1 MVVSGSQLSELLC
14 LLGAF
19 HPCTLITAAGDGLD
33 ERRPADMGDRQPSC
47 RDRRASAL
55 RVHAVVCVS
64 VAELHAIIP
73 DRIRR

>member
-1 MVVSGSQLSELLC
+1 MPPMVVSGSQLSELLC

-55 RVHAVVCVS
+55 RVHDVRAHFES
-64 VAELHAIIP
+64 MRLFAS
-73 DRIRR
+73 R